1 MRFKILA
8 AVGFEPTPTMR
19 LVPKTSALDHSA
31 TLPQHCLIDY
41 EMYYIYRINL
51 HLKGTKKMR
60 FKILAAVGFEPTPTI
75 TPAPRPLGHID
86 YEMYYISDQF
96 TFRREKKMR
105 FKILAA
111 VGFEPTP
118 TMRLVPKTSALD
130 HSATLPQH
138 LIDYEMYYIY
148 QFTFKGTK
156 KMRFKIWQRWDSN
169 PRLR

>member
-41 EMYYIYRINL
+41 EMYYI
-51 HLKGTKKMR
+51 
-60 FKILAAVGFEPTPTI
+60 
-75 TPAPRPLGHID
+75 
-86 YEMYYISDQF
+86 SDQF
-96 TFRREKKMR
+96 TFKRDKKKMR

-138 LIDYEMYYIY
+138 CLIDYEMYYISD
-148 QFTFKGTK
+148 QFTFKRDK
-156 KMRFKIWQRWDSN
+156 RKCVLKFWQRWDSN